1 MVDESFEGTS
11 MKNSITRR
19 SVALAAAVVLAGG
32 LAACGD
38 DETGSTDNDR
48 RLRVAYLSFAVA
60 NSYDAPMLA
69 AARAVAAANNADVEV
84 FDAANDP
91 AAQFSQLQNAI
102 SSGRFDG
109 ILLQPIVGSALVQ
122 LVEQAISQ
130 GIKVVNIDQI
140 LGNDYTTDEPQVQ
153 GLSGNVVFIPSK
165 IGTQLGELTV
175 EACASLNADPCNVAF
190 IHDIK
195 ASTLGIALNTAFTDA
210 IGETPAIKVVA
221 EGESF
226 FTPGIALQ
234 AVQNILQAQPE
245 IDLIVGSDQG
255 LQGATQAL
263 AAANRTGQ
271 VRLLGYGGSA
281 AGFGYVRDG
290 SSFADVVQAP
300 ASEGQL
306 GMEALIRAIRTG
318 QDSGA
323 INPVG
328 SLPNEGVATK
338 DNVDQFVP
346 EWPG

>member
-1 MVDESFEGTS
+1 MR
-11 MKNSITRR
+11 NSLLRR
-19 SVALAAAVVLAGG
+19 SVALLAAAVLAGG

-38 DETGSTDNDR
+38 DDSGGDNNR
-48 RLRVAYLSFAVA
+48 RLRIAYLSFAVA

-69 AARAVAAANNADVEV
+69 AARAVASANNADVEV

-91 AAQFSQLQNAI
+91 ATQFSQFQNAI

-109 ILLQPIVGSALVQ
+109 ILVQPIVGTALVP
-122 LVEQAISQ
+122 LVEQAVAA

-140 LGNDYTTDEPQVQ
+140 LGPDYTTDQPQVD

-165 IGTQLGELTV
+165 IGTQLGELAV
-175 EACASLNADPCNVAF
+175 EACASVNADPCNVAY

-195 ASTLGIALNTAFTDA
+195 ASTLGIALNTAFNDA
-210 IGETPAIKVVA
+210 VGDSPIAVVA

-234 AVQNILQAQPE
+234 AVQNILAAQSDL
-245 IDLIVGSDQG
+245 DLIVGSDQG

-263 AAANRTGQ
+263 TAASRTG
-271 VRLLGYGGSA
+271 VLLLGYGGSA
-281 AGFGYVRDG
+281 AGFGYVKDG
-290 SSFADVVQAP
+290 TSFADVVQAP

-306 GMEALIRAIRTG
+306 GMEALVKAIRTG
-318 QDSGA
+318 ANSGA

-328 SLPNEGVATK
+328 SLPNDGVATK
-338 DNVDQFVP
+338 DNVDQFLA